1 MKRLWHL
8 LNSDYLAHGYRHLSR
23 IRASVGPG
31 ADNPKH
37 APARATARCAERL
50 NLFPLLE
57 TRYAPPS

>member
-31 ADNPKH
+31 ADNPEH

-50 NLFPLLE
+50 PLLE
-57 TRYAPPS
+57 TR